1 MKKNKLLWGARF
13 RKPMAETA
21 LRFSSSIEL
30 DRHLYKE
37 DISGSI
43 AHAEMLA
50 AANIITRPEAER
62 IRKALLEIQKEVEK
76 GTLELPWPVEDIHT
90 AVEKRLVAKLGPL
103 GGKLH
108 TARSRNDQ
116 VALDE
121 RMYLRKSIDEIR
133 KAIRQLQ
140 RALLRS
146 SKKYVAAVMPGYTH
160 LQHAQPVLLSH
171 HLLAYVVMLQ
181 RDSERME
188 QCRNRLNYS
197 PLGAGALA
205 GTSLPIDMGRVA
217 RSLKFDGIVENSLDA
232 VSDRD
237 YLIEFAAGCS
247 LIMMH
252 LSRLCEEIVLWS
264 TKEFGFVTIDDAYA
278 TGSSML
284 PQKKNP
290 DIAELVRGKTGRVY
304 GNLVNLLTVMKGLPL
319 TYNRDMQEDKL
330 PLIDTAHTVQSSLR
344 MLAEMFSHTRFNVN
358 ECESRAATGDLFAAD
373 IAEYLVARGV
383 PFRKAHQAVGKLV
396 QFCERGRKSLPDLS
410 LAELR
415 RFSPKFQS
423 DIFPLLNPRT
433 SVSRKRSAGST
444 SPVEVRK
451 QIRAWER
458 RLASRI

>member
-30 DRHLYKE
+30 DRHFYKE
-37 DISGSI
+37 DIAGSI
-43 AHAEMLA
+43 AHAEMLGA
-50 AANIITRPEAER
+50 AGILTRSEAE
-62 IRKALLEIQKEVEK
+62 IMRKALLEIQKEIEK
-76 GTLELPWPVEDIHT
+76 GTLELPWEMEDIHT
-90 AVEKRLVAKLGPL
+90 AVEKRLLKKLGPL

-121 RMYLRKSIDEIR
+121 RLYLRQAIDEVR
-133 KAIRQLQ
+133 REIRQLQ
-140 RALLRS
+140 RTLVRAA
-146 SKKYVAAVMPGYTH
+146 KKYIAAVMPGYTH

-171 HLLAYVVMLQ
+171 HLLAYVAMLE
-181 RDSERME
+181 RDHERME
-188 QCRNRLNYS
+188 ECRNRLNYS

-205 GTSLPIDMGRVA
+205 GTSLPIDRGRVA
-217 RSLKFDGIVENSLDA
+217 RKLKFDGIVQNSLDA

-237 YLIEFAAGCS
+237 YLIEFTAASS

-252 LSRLCEEIVLWS
+252 LSRLCEELVLWS
-264 TKEFGFVTIDDAYA
+264 TKEFGFVTVDDAYA

-304 GNLVNLLTVMKGLPL
+304 GHLVNLLTVMKGLPL
-319 TYNRDMQEDKL
+319 TYNRDMQEDKT
-330 PLIDTAHTVQSSLR
+330 PLIDTAHTVQSSLTA
-344 MLAEMFSHTRFNVN
+344 LAELLSHTRFNVE
-358 ECESRAATGDLFAAD
+358 ECKKRAAAGDMFAAD

-383 PFRKAHQAVGKLV
+383 PFRKAHHTVGKLV
-396 QFCERGRKSLPDLS
+396 QVSERNRKSLTDLS
-410 LAELR
+410 LVELR
-415 RFSPKFQS
+415 RFSPKFQA

-444 SPVEVRK
+444 SPVE
-451 QIRAWER
+451 
-458 RLASRI
+458 ASGF